1 CCANPLDSHRLIR
14 TCIGDSMQASA
25 LSGRMHLLQ
34 SSSCSSWAGREGIH
48 IWDRSSR
55 AGICLDSGFR
65 SLHSLM
71 SRQRGSFSEMRTCV
85 SGGQMQVEHSPK
97 PEAMVPLV
105 HRLIVAKAS
114 RGKEFD
120 LQHRI
125 LVVNCHR
132 LLVRIVR
139 EQLFDDEEHQ
149 LVAAQILIEDLHG
162 DSLFHRQCA
171 VPFAKVIDFSREGLI
186 STAYLNAAI
195 AKNPLRQ
202 QVVGAQICFR
212 IRVVNPVLLFIE
224 FEHGAQLA
232 RTKLGHLPSVAVL
245 ASGRR
250 RNIAPAALNEYLRCQ
265 NECLRCQ
272 NECLR
277 CQNEC
282 LRCQNECLRCQNECL
297 RCQNECLR
305 CQNEC
310 LRCQNEC
317 LRCQNECLRCQNECL
332 RCQNE
337 CLRCQNECLRCQN
350 ECLRCQNE
358 CLRCQKDR
366 TGAAVPMKGRYPSQQ
381 SLLSSASTLQHS
393 QQQQQQSVD
402 PFRRHLR
409 GRLKPAICRLF
420 KRVHEQSRLS
430 YTIADDAQE
439 YLENYAIEKL
449 ATLFEPQAPSDIY
462 EAEEK
467 LGQVFASCS
476 LDQEQINE
484 LRDQAMR
491 KKKKNSTLYDS
502 VHKSVRCDEIVC
514 LFIVLVTEFVLC
526 EILRVSLTYM
536 IKIKVNDIKK
546 VDIRIVVDTFFSNQA
561 SAPAESTWPQ
571 DYMATFPTEYRRAIN
586 ELIYFEETFAQQ
598 LQIIGQLFKQ
608 PLVDLCPSSPDVD
621 TIFSALSAIT
631 ECTNFLYVALD
642 DSRNITEHPPIGHC
656 FYELSEEGHFDSY
669 AKYAQDVLSVKCRD
683 RLFELLGN
691 SLVKEKFETVG
702 REIELQAAG
711 HLSYYSLLSSCPAPV
726 PPPAAGAASKK
737 NSDADGSSAQNHLN
751 FYSHHHHHQ
760 VSDSVSA
767 ASSTA
772 TLTSLSTA
780 TTCASSSASPA
791 GLEQGEELRAVMLL
805 ACRYLLPKLLLVPV
819 YHFLYYDRILER
831 FEQLQEKNMWHCRNG
846 SSTARSASSGG
857 AELESADD
865 ADAASQQQPSLCGS
879 PVTSGYN
886 ADRRRSSSS
895 LPVEVCSDDRD
906 TIVQTRSILVSTSH
920 RVKRTLD
927 EFERRPVPAATVSA
941 ASIPGVGS
949 NGDDS
954 VSLSVSP
961 TGGSDIEESA
971 SVVAAAAASGA
982 ASRMSNQQ
990 QRSVLLNPLA
1000 SRLFFHASMS
1010 APDSM
1015 HTDRAC
1021 SKKLAQLRSM
1031 TRSAPELD
1039 LAKPRCTIFYKEGTL
1054 YQMERAGRFQ
1064 ERRVYLFNNRL
1075 FVMKASKTLP
1085 LRSINEE
1092 YRLKRVVFLLQHRFV
1107 LVDHPKPV
1115 TKPAAAGGTEEEMY
1129 TFSIEYL
1136 PSPDTVEG
1144 GATVGT
1150 APIKQRITFATKS
1163 LLDKEEWMLILI
1175 YLQSYHMFE
1184 EYLSLKGLTDTAE
1197 AIHFP
1202 QDHRG
1207 YEYWQPDSDQVI
1219 ELEENSESSSS
1230 ESHVIRRATLNK
1242 LIERMTHYSGNIDSR
1257 LMKVFLMT
1265 FRSFC
1270 TPLHLLTKLISR
1282 FNFPEYTYV
1291 DFQTDDSMMSVAQA
1305 QLRKREFEHSLKATY
1320 VNSRHPISHCQDKYC
1335 RKVRLRVLKV
1345 MTTWI
1350 ENYFH
1355 DFGKCPELV
1364 NGLRDF
1370 LNGPSV
1376 DKLYDIKKFQVP
1388 NLLKQ
1393 LDRRSRGEGRR
1404 ELVQSIEDYP
1414 EVLWHTARDKREFN
1428 IMTLHPLEL
1437 ARQITLYMFS
1447 LYMRIEPWELVTGD
1461 WMKTKE
1467 KQLRAPN
1474 VHNLIRYTN
1483 RLTWWCCLNVLKTNH
1498 LEERRCVLLRIYEI
1512 MKYFRSL
1519 NNFLGLAALDSVF
1532 VNSSIQYIRL
1542 QHTWK
1547 LIKNGKDNKFL
1558 EQVQELV
1565 SNGNTMRQYD
1575 ELLRTLDTAC
1585 VPNLRYHLSLIF
1597 RLLEI
1602 NRSKA
1607 TSSNSSSNLLPA
1619 GRP

>member
-1 CCANPLDSHRLIR
+1 
-14 TCIGDSMQASA
+14 
-25 LSGRMHLLQ
+25 
-34 SSSCSSWAGREGIH
+34 
-48 IWDRSSR
+48 
-55 AGICLDSGFR
+55 
-65 SLHSLM
+65 
-71 SRQRGSFSEMRTCV
+71 
-85 SGGQMQVEHSPK
+85 
-97 PEAMVPLV
+97 
-105 HRLIVAKAS
+105 
-114 RGKEFD
+114 
-120 LQHRI
+120 
-125 LVVNCHR
+125 
-132 LLVRIVR
+132 
-139 EQLFDDEEHQ
+139 
-149 LVAAQILIEDLHG
+149 
-162 DSLFHRQCA
+162 
-171 VPFAKVIDFSREGLI
+171 
-186 STAYLNAAI
+186 
-195 AKNPLRQ
+195 
-202 QVVGAQICFR
+202 
-212 IRVVNPVLLFIE
+212 
-224 FEHGAQLA
+224 
-232 RTKLGHLPSVAVL
+232 
-245 ASGRR
+245 
-250 RNIAPAALNEYLRCQ
+250 
-265 NECLRCQ
+265 
-272 NECLR
+272 
-277 CQNEC
+277 
-282 LRCQNECLRCQNECL
+282 
-297 RCQNECLR
+297 
-305 CQNEC
+305 
-310 LRCQNEC
+310 
-317 LRCQNECLRCQNECL
+317 
-332 RCQNE
+332 
-337 CLRCQNECLRCQN
+337 
-350 ECLRCQNE
+350 
-358 CLRCQKDR
+358 
-366 TGAAVPMKGRYPSQQ
+366 MKGRYPSQQ

-1305 QLRKREFEHSLKATY
+1305 QLRKREFE
-1320 VNSRHPISHCQDKYC
+1320 DKYC

-1602 NRSKA
+1602 NRVKGDQQQQQQQLTTGRTTALTTAEADATVMIPFFCYRQVAERIDELLKA
-1607 TSSNSSSNLLPA
+1607 KDTRYQLREEPSIQEFVRDINPMRDLELEEVDDTNQNQRLLDNIFYRMSNELEPKDADEDSLKRSGARRFSSEALRSPTVNGGGSGGGVGGGGKSAKKSSAGGGGGARLTSAPFIQSSSRPTSPLRDAQQQPPTPHQIVHSGKSSAGGSSGLTSPNGPIAQSPIVEDLTRQDSADHSRSISDPVPAAVGAAVVSGGGSGSPAAAPAAGGGGVLASHSNSNSGSSQLPPLPPRQTA
-1619 GRP
+1619 GLKSAAAAVKSAAVATATATAAAASTSTGAAPPLPPRARKSAPPPSLPPRTSLRSSSVSNPTQ